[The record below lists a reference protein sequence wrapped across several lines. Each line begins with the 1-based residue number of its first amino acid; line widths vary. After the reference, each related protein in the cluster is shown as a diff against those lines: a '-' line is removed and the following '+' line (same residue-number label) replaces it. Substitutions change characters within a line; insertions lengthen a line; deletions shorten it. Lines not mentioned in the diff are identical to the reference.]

1 MEHAIS
7 SSAILVLLGWL
18 VVLAIFFGFIVLL
31 RYLQHRE
38 RMALI
43 IQGIHPSP
51 AQRIDTQRQRRRN
64 HMLRAGLIIAMVG
77 LTLTAGLYPVGFFL
91 PAQFASVPFH
101 FGPWLLPGLIP
112 LGVGTALI
120 VSYYLEQPS
129 QNPSEDQEHQ
139 EHQDGSNVT
148 PLPLDKKRQQH
159 P

>member
-1 MEHAIS
+1 MEHTVFS
-7 SSAILVLLGWL
+7 NAILILLGWL
-18 VVLAIFFGFIVLL
+18 VVLAIFFSFIVLL

-43 IQGIHPSP
+43 THGIQPTP
-51 AQRIDTQRQRRRN
+51 AQRLDTQRQRRRN

-77 LTLTAGLYPVGFFL
+77 LALTIGLYPVGFLL

-112 LGVGTALI
+112 LGVGGALI

-129 QNPSEDQEHQ
+129 QSPSEEQEP
-139 EHQDGSNVT
+139 EDDENIT
-148 PLPLDKKRQQH
+148 PLPLDKKRR
-159 P
+159 PK